1 MGQLWTRA
9 VGGHEDINQ
18 SPIAVAI
25 RNNNSQEV
33 HNYCFGLLIFL
44 MSILILVNFKFR
56 WVDFLRKVSLK
67 KRRSLCFAWLPGSKS
82 LAVDIISYG

>member
-9 VGGHEDINQ
+9 MGGHEDTNQ

-25 RNNNSQEV
+25 RDNNSQEV

-44 MSILILVNFKFR
+44 MSIEILVTCKFR
-56 WVDFLRKVSLK
+56 
-67 KRRSLCFAWLPGSKS
+67 
-82 LAVDIISYG
+82 